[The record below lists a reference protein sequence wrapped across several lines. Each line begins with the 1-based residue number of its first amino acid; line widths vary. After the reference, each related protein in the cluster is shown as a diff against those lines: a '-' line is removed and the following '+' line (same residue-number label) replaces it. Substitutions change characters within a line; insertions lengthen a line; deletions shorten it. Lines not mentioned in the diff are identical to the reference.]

1 MTTVPTTA
9 QQGRPEKDPRGPAII
24 TGAAKGIG
32 LAIAVRLA
40 TEGRAVSLWDV
51 DADGLAEAEK
61 TVAAAAHAADA
72 SVRTRSVTTHRAT
85 THRAIVDVTNPENIA
100 AAYAEAVESVGSPST
115 LVNNAGILG
124 WRGSVVDLPLERWN
138 QVIAIN
144 LTGALLC
151 SQAVLPGMLEAGYG
165 RIVNMASIA
174 GKDGNAGNAG
184 YAATKAGLIGL
195 TKSMGK
201 ELGKTGV
208 LVNCVTPAAADTTIF
223 DHQDPAERDRLCER
237 LLGLVPMG
245 RYVEVE
251 EIAEMVVWLASDKCS
266 FSTGAVF
273 DISGGRAVY

>member
-1 MTTVPTTA
+1 MNDVKNFDSVLSAPTLV
-9 QQGRPEKDPRGPAII
+9 RGPVIV
-24 TGAAKGIG
+24 TGGAQGIG
-32 LAIAVRLA
+32 LAIARKLVLD
-40 TEGRAVSLWDV
+40 GRPVSLWDM
-51 DADGLAEAEK
+51 DEQRLELALEELSALG
-61 TVAAAAHAADA
+61 ASSGA
-72 SVRTRSVTTHRAT
+72 SVHMAVVNVADPESVARA
-85 THRAIVDVTNPENIA
+85 
-100 AAYAEAVESVGSPST
+100 YGEAVKELGVPSG

-124 WRGSVVDLPLERWN
+124 QRGPVKDLPLDRWN
-138 QVIAIN
+138 MTLGVN
-144 LTGALLC
+144 LTGALIC
-151 SQAVLPGMLEAGYG
+151 AQSALPGMLEQGYG

-184 YAATKAGLIGL
+184 YAASKAGLIGL

-201 ELGKTGV
+201 ELAKDGV

-223 DHQDPAERDRLCER
+223 DHQDPSERDALRQR

-251 EIAEMVVWLASDKCS
+251 EIAEMVAWLLSDKCS